1 MPLPTH
7 FYTTQQ
13 LKQGEQDAASE
24 RGLEL
29 FHLMERAGQAVFTI
43 AFAQY
48 PTSHHWLICCGGG
61 NNGGDG
67 YIVAVLAR
75 HMGIDV
81 TVWQL
86 GDPENC
92 QPMPIVFISNGK
104 SWVVR
109 STLHSLK
116 CPNRR
121 M

>member
-86 GDPENC
+86 GDPEKLPTDAHRAY
-92 QPMPIVFISNGK
+92 QQWKELGGAVYAPQSEV
-104 SWVVR
+104 
-109 STLHSLK
+109 
-116 CPNRR
+116 PNRR